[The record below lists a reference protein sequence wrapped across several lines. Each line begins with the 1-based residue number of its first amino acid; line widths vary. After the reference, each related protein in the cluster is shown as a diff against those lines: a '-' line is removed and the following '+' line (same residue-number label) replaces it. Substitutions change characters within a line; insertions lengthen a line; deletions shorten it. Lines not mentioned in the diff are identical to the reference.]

1 MDAQTVTLD
10 EVWRLFRETD
20 MKFRE
25 TAERFRETDRKFQE
39 TDRRFKDLEQRFKET
54 RDFIE
59 ELSRNWE
66 RESRQLNQRMGR
78 VTDTL
83 GHFAESMVQPALVR
97 LFRERGIPVNHTASN
112 LVCMEPGLEMEVDLV
127 AVNDEYA
134 VVVEV
139 KTTLRVDDV
148 NEHLERLSRF
158 KAAFPMYRDKQVLG
172 AVAGMNVPREVG
184 RYAYKKGLY
193 VLAQSGETVQILNDE
208 NFRPRVW

>member
-1 MDAQTVTLD
+1 MDSQTVTLD

-39 TDRRFKDLEQRFKET
+39 TDRRFRDLEQQFKET

-59 ELSRNWE
+59 ELFRDSE
-66 RESRQLNQRMGR
+66 RESEQLRRQVDR
-78 VTDTL
+78 VTDAL
-83 GHFAESMVQPALVR
+83 GYFAKSMVRPALVR
-97 LFRERGIPVNHTASN
+97 LFRERGTPINHTASH
-112 LVCMEPGLEMEVDLV
+112 LVCMEPGLEMWVELV
-127 AVNDEYA
+127 AVSDEYA

-139 KTTLRVDDV
+139 SNTLKMDDV
-148 NEHLERLSRF
+148 DEHLERLSRF

-172 AVAGMNVPREVG
+172 AVAGMNVPEGVG

>member
-1 MDAQTVTLD
+1 MDSQTVTLD
-10 EVWRLFRETD
+10 EVWRLFR
-20 MKFRE
+20 
-25 TAERFRETDRKFQE
+25 E

-66 RESRQLNQRMGR
+66 RESRRLDQRMGR

-83 GHFAESMVQPALVR
+83 GYFAKSMVRPALVR
-97 LFRERGIPVNHTASN
+97 LFRERGTPINHTASN
-112 LVCMEPGLEMEVDLV
+112 LVCTEPGLEMWVDMV
-127 AVNDEYA
+127 AVSDEYA

-139 KTTLRVDDV
+139 RNTLKMDDV
-148 NEHLERLSRF
+148 DEHLERLSRF
-158 KAAFPMYRDKQVLG
+158 RAACPMYRDKQVLG